1 MKYVS
6 KQTLMG
12 TGTEKKK
19 PHVGPLFIAI
29 MKYSRLDY
37 KERSYLAHTSK
48 GSRVCADI
56 TSGLRTL

>member
-19 PHVGPLFIAI
+19 HVSPLFIAI

-37 KERSYLAHTSK
+37 KERGYLAHTSK
-48 GSRVCADI
+48 VSRVCVDI